1 MCSGSTS
8 TLTVTVVDTDGDN
21 ICDATVKAS
30 GPTQVTFVR
39 TGNTTSCVYLGTV
52 EGGNYNVTATA
63 TGFEDGGPLMILIQ
77 PGCSISTEIDM
88 TEAPP

>member
-39 TGNTTSCVYLGTV
+39 TGNTTSCVYLGTM

-63 TGFEDGGPLMILIQ
+63 TGFEDGSTPIMIQ
-77 PGCSISTEIDM
+77 TGCSVSTEIDM